1 MDKQRYENIKRY
13 LQREKLH
20 EDEIVTIEKQAK
32 GIEIKSDTLYKR
44 RDGKLVKI
52 LKEDEIDSIMFMT
65 HNHETGAHFGVDA
78 TYNKIAERYY
88 WKGMYKDIKRYV
100 RYCDACQ
107 RRGQKGGK
115 GNLYPIK
122 VGESFERIGIDF
134 VGPLER
140 TKKGNKYILVVTDYL
155 TKWPEAK
162 AMKEA
167 TAKNV
172 IEFIYE
178 EIICRHGCPR
188 VILSDRGTHFR
199 NELVDGLCEKFEIKH
214 KLSSPYHPQTNGLV
228 ERFNRTLCEA
238 LAKVSEK
245 ENEWDKYIKSVLFA
259 YRTNKHNT
267 TKRTPFFMV
276 YGREAIL
283 PIDDINEDGEI
294 SEKESLLK
302 RVYEIINLNEKRK
315 EVLETIKRSQEKQK
329 ERHDEKIIEDKF
341 EIGDK
346 VLLKDTAKEKQW
358 SGKLSQKWKG
368 PYYVHQIIG
377 KGAYKL
383 RDMDGRVLKATR
395 NIKHLKRYFDQRDLT
410 TRDYI

>member
-1 MDKQRYENIKRY
+1 MEKQKYEDIRRY
-13 LQREKLH
+13 LKGEKLQ
-20 EDEIVTIEKQAK
+20 EDKVIKMKKWTK

-44 RDGKLVKI
+44 RDGKLVRI
-52 LKEDEIDSIMFMT
+52 LKEDERDSVMFMI
-65 HNHETGAHFGVDA
+65 HNHETGAHFGVEA

-88 WKGMYKDIKRYV
+88 WKGMYEDIRKYV
-100 RYCDACQ
+100 RYCDTCQ

-115 GNLYPIK
+115 GNLHPIK
-122 VGESFERIGIDF
+122 VGEPFERIGIDF
-134 VGPLER
+134 VGPLEK
-140 TKKGNKYILVVTDYL
+140 TKKGNRYILVVTDYL
-155 TKWPEAK
+155 TKWLEAK

-172 IEFIYE
+172 IEFIYQ

-199 NELVDGLCEKFEIKH
+199 NELVDGLCEKFKIKH

-228 ERFNRTLCEA
+228 ERFNRTLCEG
-238 LAKVSEK
+238 LAKVTEK
-245 ENEWDKYIKSVLFA
+245 ENEWDKYIESVLFA

-267 TKRTPFFMV
+267 TKKTPFFMI

-283 PIDDINEDGEI
+283 PIDDINEGKEI
-294 SEKESLLK
+294 LEEESLLK
-302 RVYEIINLNEKRK
+302 RIYEIINLKEDRS
-315 EVLETIKRSQEKQK
+315 EVLDIIEKSQEKQK
-329 ERHDEKIIEDKF
+329 KIHDEKIIEDKF

-368 PYYVHQIIG
+368 PYYIHQIIG

-383 RDMDGRVLKATR
+383 RDMDGKVLKATR
-395 NIKHLKRYFDQRDLT
+395 NIKHLKKYFDQRDLT
-410 TRDYI
+410 TRVYV